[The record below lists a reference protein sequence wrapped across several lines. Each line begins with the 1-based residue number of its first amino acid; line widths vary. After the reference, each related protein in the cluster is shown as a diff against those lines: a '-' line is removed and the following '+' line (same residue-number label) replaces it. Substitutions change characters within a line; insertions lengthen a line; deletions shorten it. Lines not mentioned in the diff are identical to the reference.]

1 MQPAPDQQRLH
12 LSIKG
17 CPDMPAKPEA
27 AVLVADL
34 LTLLWENQLA
44 TAAALDELTLWAR
57 SQGATVVYD
66 NVIGALETLDRN
78 ASAIADGITAL
89 RR

>member
-1 MQPAPDQQRLH
+1 
-12 LSIKG
+12 
-17 CPDMPAKPEA
+17 MPAKPEA
-27 AVLVADL
+27 AVLVADR

-44 TAAALDELTLWAR
+44 TAAALHELPLWAR

-66 NVIGALETLDRN
+66 NAIGALETLDRN